1 MRRRTL
7 LSAVALGLAC
17 LPATLAA
24 TPGRAEFQVIGNG
37 RPIGSHIVEVARAGD
52 GVTTRVAVDFAGRI
66 GPVRF
71 TYAHRCTENWRGET
85 LIGLDCT
92 DTFGR
97 RSERV
102 TAKREGRTLTVQGPK
117 FAGVIDPAIP
127 PGSWW
132 RKDSLAT
139 GQVLDTRSGAQIALK
154 VRRLGEE
161 VVQAGGAAV
170 RATRYEVRGSTHADV
185 WYDTSGRWVKMAF
198 RARGVSFEYRLT
210 SPVSSAPVG

>member
-1 MRRRTL
+1 MMR
-7 LSAVALGLAC
+7 SALFTAAALWLAC
-17 LPATLAA
+17 LPGALAA
-24 TPGRAEFQVIGNG
+24 TPGRSEFQVIGNG

-52 GVTTRVAVDFAGRI
+52 GVTTRVVVDFAGRI
-66 GPVRF
+66 GPIRF

-85 LIGLDCT
+85 LSALDCI

-102 TAKREGRTLTVQGPK
+102 TARREGRGLTVQGPK

-139 GQVLDTRSGAQIALK
+139 GRVLDTRSGAQIALQ
-154 VRRLGEE
+154 VRRVGEE
-161 VVQAGGAAV
+161 TVQAGGAAV
-170 RATRYEVRGSTHADV
+170 RATRYEVRGSTDADV
-185 WYDTSGRWVKMAF
+185 WYDASGRWVKMAF